1 MGCQSY
7 NEAKGILSAQVYR
20 RWGTVAALAA
30 ALLTAA
36 VEATAGMGG
45 TPALGYNNC
54 NIQCCNA
61 TMPSASFVKG
71 VADSF
76 IKDVDDL
83 PNVEGI
89 VQICVDM
96 QLRTTSLSEKYKE
109 NEKRYYYVTPTS
121 YLVLIQAF
129 KDLLEKKR
137 IEIDSLIE
145 NVIYFHIKH

>member
-1 MGCQSY
+1 MPPLG
-7 NEAKGILSAQVYR
+7 
-20 RWGTVAALAA
+20 RWLGTVAALAA

-76 IKDVDDL
+76 IKLGLKDAGYL
-83 PNVEGI
+83 
-89 VQICVDM
+89 
-96 QLRTTSLSEKYKE
+96 
-109 NEKRYYYVTPTS
+109 YV
-121 YLVLIQAF
+121 
-129 KDLLEKKR
+129 
-137 IEIDSLIE
+137 
-145 NVIYFHIKH
+145 NM

>member
-1 MGCQSY
+1 LAVRDALVAEIEPQ
-7 NEAKGILSAQVYR
+7 AQRLGSPSGWIVHDRQHRGYVYAAFHADR
-20 RWGTVAALAA
+20 VGHVAAEREMPPLGRWLGTVAAAA

-76 IKDVDDL
+76 IKLGLKDAGYL
-83 PNVEGI
+83 
-89 VQICVDM
+89 
-96 QLRTTSLSEKYKE
+96 
-109 NEKRYYYVTPTS
+109 YV
-121 YLVLIQAF
+121 
-129 KDLLEKKR
+129 
-137 IEIDSLIE
+137 
-145 NVIYFHIKH
+145 NM